1 MDIGGTIKKIRRGK
15 NITQKALAEN
25 ILSRPHLSLIEN
37 NKSDISMSLLIQILE
52 KLHLPVD
59 EFVFLA
65 NDCSISESKSM
76 ALQLMNEA
84 NKANTKGLNNLLK
97 DSKSKF
103 KEYDSY
109 EFYHISL
116 LTEIYIRLLDN
127 NFTINEEIQN
137 IANPIKVYLFNLSD
151 WYIYDLKL
159 FSNSLFI
166 FDVFTVESIAD
177 KLFNSLKKY
186 ELYPNSREDYLNILI
201 NMSTYF
207 IEKEKY
213 KLSLKFAYKGKQ
225 KTKNVDKIYENIL
238 LDINISIANIK
249 LHIEPEKNITLIQNR
264 LFLLDSLK
272 FTKLK
277 NHYEN
282 LLDKYG
288 VVI

>member
-1 MDIGGTIKKIRRGK
+1 MDIGGTIKKVRIGK
-15 NITQKALAEN
+15 NITQSELAKN

-65 NDCSISESKSM
+65 NDYSISESKSM

-84 NKANTKGLNNLLK
+84 NKANAKGLKLLLK
-97 DSKSKF
+97 DSKIKF

-116 LTEIYIRLLDN
+116 LTEIYIKFLDN
-127 NFTINEEIQN
+127 NFTITEEIQT
-137 IANPIKVYLFNLSD
+137 IANPIKDYLFNLSD

-159 FSNSLFI
+159 FSNSLFL

-186 ELYPNSREDYLNILI
+186 ELHPNSREDYLNILI
-201 NMSTYF
+201 NMSTYL
-207 IEKEKY
+207 IEKENY

-225 KTKNVDKIYENIL
+225 KTKNVDKIYENFL

-249 LHIEPEKNITLIQNR
+249 LNIETEKSIQLIKNR
-264 LFLLDSLK
+264 LSLLDSLN
-272 FTKLK
+272 FTTLK
-277 NHYEN
+277 NHYKD
-282 LLDKYG
+282 LFDKYD
-288 VVI
+288 IDI

>member
-127 NFTINEEIQN
+127 NFTINEEIQT
-137 IANPIKVYLFNLSD
+137 IANPIKAYLFNLSD

-177 KLFNSLKKY
+177 KLFNSLNKY
-186 ELYPNSREDYLNILI
+186 ELHPNSREDYLNILI

-213 KLSLKFAYKGKQ
+213 ELSLKFAC
-225 KTKNVDKIYENIL
+225 L
-238 LDINISIANIK
+238 
-249 LHIEPEKNITLIQNR
+249 
-264 LFLLDSLK
+264 
-272 FTKLK
+272 
-277 NHYEN
+277 
-282 LLDKYG
+282 
-288 VVI
+288 

>member
-1 MDIGGTIKKIRRGK
+1 MDIGGTIKKVRIGK
-15 NITQKALAEN
+15 NITQSELAKN

-65 NDCSISESKSM
+65 NDYSISESKSM

-84 NKANTKGLNNLLK
+84 NKANAKGLKLLLK
-97 DSKSKF
+97 DSKIKF

-116 LTEIYIRLLDN
+116 LTEIYIKFLDN
-127 NFTINEEIQN
+127 NFTITEEIQN
-137 IANPIKVYLFNLSD
+137 IANPIKDYLFNLSD

-159 FSNSLFI
+159 FSNSLFL

-186 ELYPNSREDYLNILI
+186 ELHPNSREDYLNILI
-201 NMSTYF
+201 NMSTYL

-225 KTKNVDKIYENIL
+225 KTKNVDKIYENFL

-249 LHIEPEKNITLIQNR
+249 LNIETEKSIQLIKNR
-264 LFLLDSLK
+264 LFLLDSLN
-272 FTKLK
+272 FTTLK
-277 NHYEN
+277 NHYKD
-282 LLDKYG
+282 LFDKYD
-288 VVI
+288 INI